1 MNYMLQYIL
10 VISTY
15 IFEFISNFMND
26 VIVIIVEYHASYIFI
41 CMMYTYNMFRKV
53 TINVKIFLWVTVDI
67 NHVSLNNLPYTRSRL
82 KIYESLKACWL
93 DTKFSRLRDINVNAN
108 AELG

>member
-1 MNYMLQYIL
+1 MVDCLTNLLMFMNYILQYIL

-53 TINVKIFLWVTVDI
+53 TINVKIFL
-67 NHVSLNNLPYTRSRL
+67 
-82 KIYESLKACWL
+82 
-93 DTKFSRLRDINVNAN
+93 
-108 AELG
+108 